1 MIIISLSLSVPAP
14 PATTRRTRRLRLRSG
29 ASPSS
34 PPCGRPAGPPAPP
47 PTPATSPWPPSPGC
61 WSRWRAA
68 GREAAWSP
76 SPPSSSSLSQTTEI
90 KGTLSLTSG
99 LFCLLSYWNVIKY
112 CYIAGRPLTAWLHT
126 GLPWRSLSSSATSR
140 AQAVNNN
147 LRLLLTSR
155 GRWTKIFNFY
165 EKQIFPVAAVCS
177 CLLMNSI

>member
-14 PATTRRTRRLRLRSG
+14 PATTRRTRRRRLRSG

-76 SPPSSSSLSQTTEI
+76 SPPSSSSPSQTTEI
-90 KGTLSLTSG
+90 KGRLRLTSG
-99 LFCLLSYWNVIKY
+99 LFCLISYLNVLHCRPPPHSLATHRSALAEPVLI
-112 CYIAGRPLTAWLHT
+112 CDLPGAGSQQQPQT
-126 GLPWRSLSSSATSR
+126 PP
-140 AQAVNNN
+140 N
-147 LRLLLTSR
+147 
-155 GRWTKIFNFY
+155 
-165 EKQIFPVAAVCS
+165 
-177 CLLMNSI
+177 